1 MIILLTSTKQY
12 QQTACK
18 IAGGFS
24 FAEDLD
30 IQIYKTSLHYVSVT
44 LKDKIKSMEIHK
56 RSGLKIEMIAELI
69 SPVVRDWM
77 NYFLFVILR
86 LVYLLPHHLLEGSIR
101 RSCGQS
107 MQNFRNIFESAKFF
121 PVSRNLMV

>member
-44 LKDKIKSMEIHK
+44 LKDKIKSMEIQK

-69 SPVVRDWM
+69 NSVVRGWM
-77 NYFLFVILR
+77 NYFLSTSPPSAGGEYPQELWP
-86 LVYLLPHHLLEGSIR
+86 VY
-101 RSCGQS
+101 
-107 MQNFRNIFESAKFF
+107 AKFQKY
-121 PVSRNLMV
+121 L